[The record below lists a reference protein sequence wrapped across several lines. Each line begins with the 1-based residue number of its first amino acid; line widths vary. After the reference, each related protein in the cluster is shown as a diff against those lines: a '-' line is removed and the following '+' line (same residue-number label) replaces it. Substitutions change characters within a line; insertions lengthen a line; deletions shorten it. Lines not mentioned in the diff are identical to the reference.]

1 MLILATPKNLLN
13 ALFVNSDKG
22 DDTDEWALANN
33 YVSVVPCQFD
43 MTAHHTI
50 AILNNEW
57 DLEEPKKLNPKYK
70 DN

>member
-1 MLILATPKNLLN
+1 
-13 ALFVNSDKG
+13 VNHDKG

-43 MTAHHTI
+43 MTASYAI
-50 AILNNEW
+50 ALMNNEW
-57 DLEEPKKLNPKYK
+57 DLEPEVKLNPKVK